1 MNKRSVFPVLR
12 FQHILLLKQFRL
24 SLWVGG
30 RQTQY
35 SACGKPMRQKC
46 RFIGMMRAV
55 CPGSF
60 DPLHNGHVEVI
71 ARASSLFDEVIVAVS
86 KNPSKK
92 PRFSLEERMEMAR
105 ETLTLLRGIT
115 VEPMGEGLLAEFCRD
130 HGAGVIVKGLRSAVD
145 YNYEVPMAAM
155 NRQLTGVETVFL
167 AGDSHY
173 THLSSTLLKEVAS
186 LGGDIS
192 DYVPRAVYR
201 GLNGTQ

>member
-1 MNKRSVFPVLR
+1 
-12 FQHILLLKQFRL
+12 
-24 SLWVGG
+24 
-30 RQTQY
+30 
-35 SACGKPMRQKC
+35 MRQKC
-46 RFIGMMRAV
+46 RFIDMLRAV

-92 PRFSLEERMEMAR
+92 PRFSLEERMDMAR
-105 ETLTLLRGIT
+105 ETMTLLRGIT

-167 AGDSHY
+167 SADSHY
-173 THLSSTLLKEVAS
+173 THLSSTLLKEVS
-186 LGGDIS
+186 GLGGDIS
-192 DYVPRAVYR
+192 DYVPRAVYKR
-201 GLNGTQ
+201 LKDTR

>member
-1 MNKRSVFPVLR
+1 M
-12 FQHILLLKQFRL
+12 I
-24 SLWVGG
+24 
-30 RQTQY
+30 
-35 SACGKPMRQKC
+35 
-46 RFIGMMRAV
+46 RAV

-86 KNPSKK
+86 TNRSKK
-92 PRFSLEERMEMAR
+92 HRFGLEERMDMAR

-115 VEPMGEGLLAEFCRD
+115 VEPMGEGLLAEFCRS
-130 HGAGVIVKGLRSAVD
+130 HGAGVIVKGLRSATD

-167 AGDSHY
+167 SADSHY
-173 THLSSTLLKEVAS
+173 THLSSTLLKEIAG

-192 DYVPRAVYR
+192 DYVPRAVNR
-201 GLNGTQ
+201 RFRAHDGE